1 MDAPNIVLITIDSL
15 RGDHTTCLDYERNV
29 DPRLSEL
36 CERGT
41 TFQQAVA
48 NGPNTTASFPSI
60 LTGAHSLTYGP
71 YGVCG
76 EGSPFLSRELN
87 QADYQTVG
95 YHSNPHLGEE
105 QGYPTGFDLFNDAV
119 EGNKSIADIKDS
131 IDHLLSTD
139 TILYRLLRRAWHYF
153 STTTNSSAYARADTI
168 SDNAIDWIDQKR
180 TTNNPFFMWLHY
192 MDVHY
197 PFNPPKT
204 AMEELSFTPLSK
216 RQVVNLNGKMQENP
230 EELTEKDIEDL
241 LKLYDAEIRYT
252 DSQIG
257 RVLDTL
263 EESGILENTIVI
275 VTADHGEAFGEHDR
289 FGHHPYPYDELI
301 KVPLIIA
308 GPGVESTTVNKQVS
322 LLDLSPTVLDL
333 VGAETPD
340 SMEGQSFASV
350 LSGDDLDDRT
360 AMTISDNGTVF
371 GCRTS
376 EWKYITRT
384 DGEESI
390 LFDLTSDPT
399 ESNNLIKDD
408 RDVMDQ
414 FEATIAEYRASID
427 HSDATGNVE
436 YSPEVRQRLAD
447 LGYVDE

>member
-1 MDAPNIVLITIDSL
+1 
-15 RGDHTTCLDYERNV
+15 
-29 DPRLSEL
+29 
-36 CERGT
+36 
-41 TFQQAVA
+41 
-48 NGPNTTASFPSI
+48 
-60 LTGAHSLTYGP
+60 
-71 YGVCG
+71 
-76 EGSPFLSRELN
+76 
-87 QADYQTVG
+87 VG

-119 EGNKSIADIKDS
+119 EGNKSIADIKDG

-204 AMEELSFTPLSK
+204 AIEELSFTPLSK
-216 RQVVNLNGKMQENP
+216 RRVVNLNGKMQENP
-230 EELTEKDIEDL
+230 EELTEEDIEDL

-275 VTADHGEAFGEHDR
+275 ITADHGEAFGEHDR

-340 SMEGQSFASV
+340 SMEGQSFAPV

-371 GCRTS
+371 GCRTA

-384 DGEESI
+384 DAEESL

-399 ESNNLIKDD
+399 ESNNLIKND
-408 RDVMDQ
+408 RDVMEQ
-414 FEATIAEYRASID
+414 FEATIADYQAGIAQ
-427 HSDATGNVE
+427 SDATANVE
-436 YSPEVRQRLAD
+436 YSPEARQRLAN